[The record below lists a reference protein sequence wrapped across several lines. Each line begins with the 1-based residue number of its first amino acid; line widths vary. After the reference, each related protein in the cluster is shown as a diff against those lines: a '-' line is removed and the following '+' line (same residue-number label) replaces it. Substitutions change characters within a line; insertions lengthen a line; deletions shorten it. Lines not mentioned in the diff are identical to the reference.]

1 MLAVPR
7 SPLRMPL
14 STLSTKGH
22 SHGLHECSG
31 IRRTHSTELLSHR
44 RPLSWVMREVCLAK
58 ARDLFFWGGDLGF
71 RWEKRCISGMQKA
84 PQAKTVLEVSSDIV
98 CRYLKL
104 DVGLS

>member
-1 MLAVPR
+1 MFRHKKDTQHRVAFPQEAIELGDER
-7 SPLRMPL
+7 SL
-14 STLSTKGH
+14 
-22 SHGLHECSG
+22 
-31 IRRTHSTELLSHR
+31 
-44 RPLSWVMREVCLAK
+44 LAK
-58 ARDLFFWGGDLGF
+58 ARDLFWGGDLGF